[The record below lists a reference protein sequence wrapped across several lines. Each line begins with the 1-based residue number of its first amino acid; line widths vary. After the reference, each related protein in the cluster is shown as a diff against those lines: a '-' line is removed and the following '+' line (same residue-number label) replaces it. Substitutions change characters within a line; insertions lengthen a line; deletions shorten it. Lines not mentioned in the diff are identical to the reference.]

1 MTKRNK
7 NNKNTTVPETQ
18 KIISNVNSETQNR
31 TYQTLFHDNIEILVN
46 GKTLINESE
55 LTINSNTKYFLL
67 GHNGCGKTTLLNY
80 IYFKLKDTT
89 DILLIEQDIKIT
101 SEQNIYDFILDANKI
116 LHDTYIEYRKLE
128 LVEAPSDEQFN
139 SLTQKQEYLMQNNWY
154 TYQADAKKILDGL
167 GFMNLENSVKNLS
180 GGWRMRLAL
189 GKALLRKPNILLLD
203 EPTNHL
209 DLDAVIWLTNYLA
222 EYKNTL
228 VVISHQVEFINNL
241 VDIVWYIGNPELS
254 GSKIYKFKGN
264 FYDYVRGLDLM
275 TKEVV
280 NKYDKFNKQI
290 ESLKKKS
297 TPKKDVDEFIK
308 KNNVLRPAKPYN
320 VTINFPDIPT
330 ISSNNII
337 QFNEVD
343 FSYNDGDNFV
353 LKNVDLSIGM
363 DSRYVLVGPNGS
375 GKTTFFKLCAGL
387 LKPSGGNV
395 IIDERV
401 RIGWFHQQLVDTLP
415 LDLTPI
421 DYLKKI
427 EHKLD
432 DNKCRMYLSKIGL
445 KKQDT
450 FDPCTTLINELSGG
464 QKSRVAFSAIQV
476 KEPNIILM
484 DEPTNHLDIESIE
497 GLIKGIN
504 EYGGG
509 ILLITHDIHLI
520 KSINN
525 VSLFQMIDFSI
536 KHFNGNF
543 DEYVDHT
550 LKKTVEITE
559 TDEVCDS

>member
-1 MTKRNK
+1 MVKQHK
-7 NNKNTTVPETQ
+7 NIKNTVETYKNDSDTKTKSQ
-18 KIISNVNSETQNR
+18 SQLV
-31 TYQTLFHDNIEILVN
+31 QTLFHDNVELMVN
-46 GKTLINESE
+46 GKILINESE
-55 LTINSNTKYFLL
+55 LTINSNTKYFLV
-67 GHNGCGKTTLLNY
+67 GHNGCGKTTLLNH
-80 IYFKLKDTT
+80 IYSKLKDTT
-89 DILLIEQDIKIT
+89 DVLLIEQDIKIT
-101 SEQNIYDFILDANKI
+101 SEQNVYDFILDANKV
-116 LHDTYIEYRKLE
+116 LHNAHTEYEKLE
-128 LVEAPSDEQFN
+128 LIVNPSDEQFDN
-139 SLTQKQEYLMQNNWY
+139 ITQVQEYLTQNNWY

-167 GFMNLENSVKNLS
+167 GFMDLEISVKNLS

-189 GKALLRKPNILLLD
+189 GKAILRKPSILLLD

-209 DLDAVIWLTNYLA
+209 DLNAVIWLTNYLT

-228 VVISHQVEFINNL
+228 IVVSHQIEFINNL
-241 VDIVWYIGNPELS
+241 VDIVWYIGNPELT

-264 FYDYVRGLDLM
+264 YYDYVRGLDLIM
-275 TKEVV
+275 KEVA

-290 ESLKKKS
+290 EVLKKKS

-308 KNNVLRPAKPYN
+308 KNNVLRPAKPYS

-343 FSYNDGDNFV
+343 FSYNDDKNLI
-353 LKNVDLSIGM
+353 LKNINLSISM

-387 LKPSGGNV
+387 LKPSYGEV
-395 IIDERV
+395 IKDERV

-427 EHKLD
+427 ENKLD

-504 EYGGG
+504 EYNGG

-520 KSINN
+520 KSING
-525 VSLFQMIDFSI
+525 VSLYQMGDSTI
-536 KHFNGNF
+536 KHFNGDF
-543 DEYVDHT
+543 DEYIDYT
-550 LKKTVEITE
+550 LCEKTKM
-559 TDEVCDS
+559 TDTRN